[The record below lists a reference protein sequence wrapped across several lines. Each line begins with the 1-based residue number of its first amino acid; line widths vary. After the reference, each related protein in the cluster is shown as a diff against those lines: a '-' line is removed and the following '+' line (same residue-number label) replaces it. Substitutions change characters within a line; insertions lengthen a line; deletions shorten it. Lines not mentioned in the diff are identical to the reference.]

1 MSIIQTIRDK
11 GAKVSVVLI
20 ALALVGFILT
30 DYFQGQSRGMRGGT
44 SSSVGSVN
52 GRSVNYEDFNLKVD
66 QMQENMKAQGYPQ
79 TPALF
84 QQAFDQTWNEEVKS
98 LLLLDETSK
107 LGIDVGKKELGDIL
121 YGPNAPEDLK
131 KQFTDPATGQFNAVL
146 AKQNIDQMLK
156 KGTPEQKTSF
166 NNYIKMLEEQRKS
179 DKYISLLTNSINYP
193 RWFIEKQNADNSQIA
208 KISFVKEAYTAIA
221 DSAIK
226 IEDKEIA
233 AYISK
238 HKDDFKQQESR
249 SISFLTFSAAP
260 SSADSAETIKSL
272 LELKAEFDT
281 TANTELFLLS
291 QGVNNYYKG
300 FISGKTIQIAV
311 KDSIFRTPVGS
322 IYGPYLDG
330 ASYVMAKLEGVKQT
344 PDTVK
349 VRHILISTESRDTAT
364 AYKLT
369 DSIRT
374 AIAKGSGFDS
384 LCVKFSDDPGS
395 KDKGGVYENV
405 PSGQM
410 VPPFNDFIFQNPT
423 GSKGIVKTDFGY
435 HYIEVL
441 SQKGSS
447 PSYKIAYLPKEISP
461 SQATDDAANENA
473 NKFAGDIKDI
483 KTFDAV
489 YEKEWKAKGYQKNIA
504 TDITRTNGEIRGLG
518 ISRQLVRSIYDARVG
533 EVIKPERVNDNYVVA
548 VVTEAYEEGTASV
561 TRARPMVEPLLRN
574 KKKAEMLKQ
583 KVGKISTLEAAAT
596 ALGGKTIEIA
606 DSLRMNGASANTG
619 LSYEPKITGAAF
631 NPAKKGKIVPEV
643 LEGVNGVYVVRVDS
657 TGTTSVPVSIA
668 EQRIQMTQQAKQYF
682 SNPQSPAYPLNTLR
696 SAATIKDKRGNRY

>member
-1 MSIIQTIRDK
+1 M
-11 GAKVSVVLI
+11 
-20 ALALVGFILT
+20 
-30 DYFQGQSRGMRGGT
+30 
-44 SSSVGSVN
+44 
-52 GRSVNYEDFNLKVD
+52 
-66 QMQENMKAQGYPQ
+66 
-79 TPALF
+79 
-84 QQAFDQTWNEEVKS
+84 
-98 LLLLDETSK
+98 
-107 LGIDVGKKELGDIL
+107 
-121 YGPNAPEDLK
+121 
-131 KQFTDPATGQFNAVL
+131 

-166 NNYIKMLEEQRKS
+166 NNYIKMLEDQRKS

-281 TANTELFLLS
+281 TDNTELFLLS

-300 FISGKTIQIAV
+300 YISGKTIQIAV

-384 LCVKFSDDPGS
+384 LCVRFSDDPGS

-473 NKFAGDIKDI
+473 NKFAGDVKDI

-583 KVGKISTLEAAAT
+583 KVGKVSTLEAAAT

-631 NPAKKGKIVPEV
+631 NPANKGKIVPEV

-696 SAATIKDKRGNRY
+696 SAANIKDKRGNRY